1 MDETIAQAAVAEAL
15 EAYRMALL
23 VANKATL
30 EALCMDQLSYGHSS
44 GLVQTKAQFLADATS
59 GRTLWN
65 WISFEA
71 QASRIVGDNA
81 ISRFLFLGENEA
93 MGKVNS
99 LKFNV
104 VVVWHKFGGQWR
116 MLLRQG
122 YKV

>member
-1 MDETIAQAAVAEAL
+1 
-15 EAYRMALL
+15 
-23 VANKATL
+23 
-30 EALCMDQLSYGHSS
+30 
-44 GLVQTKAQFLADATS
+44 
-59 GRTLWN
+59 
-65 WISFEA
+65 
-71 QASRIVGDNA
+71 
-81 ISRFLFLGENEA
+81 